1 MRTRAHRWLGIL
13 AAIVLLGATAG
24 PSEAVAP
31 SVDAAIEPSQI
42 EMGDSAQLTITT
54 SGSGALS
61 VSLPEVSGLEF
72 RVVGQSRQIQ
82 IINGATFESTST
94 IVRVTPELP
103 GVFIIPGPSPNSPT
117 MTLRVIPGNGSG
129 SSSPNGSASPGL
141 TPYLPGGSNSNLHL
155 PPR

>member
-1 MRTRAHRWLGIL
+1 MRTRAHRWIGML
-13 AAIVLLGATAG
+13 AAIPLYGFTVGA
-24 PSEAVAP
+24 SEPAAP
-31 SVDAAIEPSQI
+31 SVDAAVEPSQI

-54 SGSGALS
+54 SGSGTLS
-61 VSLPEVSGLEF
+61 VSLPQVSGLEF

-117 MTLRVIPGNGSG
+117 MTLRVMPNNGSG
-129 SSSPNGSASPGL
+129 SSSPPDGSASPGR
-141 TPYLPGGSNSNLHL
+141 TPYL
-155 PPR
+155 